1 MRTPLFVALLTVCFV
16 GSPSIATPQDSCDK
30 QFVVSQVNLPM
41 TTQLSSSEQ
50 ATIRARLIGRCFDD
64 QQVAELAGRV
74 RDTLQS
80 FGYFRATVSPTI
92 AVVDVSRHPQP
103 VSLNLEVVEGARYKV
118 REITWLGIKAIS
130 SEQIVPISQIRP
142 EDILD
147 MSKVRETL
155 EAVRRLYA
163 AVWLSHSVN
172 CSASSS
178 PRRWALGIFVFQGR
192 GRCSVAVVGCLS
204 TPSDLGRPD
213 MAIFRQLPG

>member
-1 MRTPLFVALLTVCFV
+1 MRDPLFVALLTVCFV
-16 GSPSIATPQDSCDK
+16 GSSSIAAPQDSCDK

-118 REITWLGIKAIS
+118 REITWLGIEAIS

-155 EAVRRLYA
+155 EAARRLYA
-163 AVWLSHSVN
+163 AIGYPK
-172 CSASSS
+172 ASIVPEVQVHEAGHWVSLYFRVVEGAQS
-178 PRRWALGIFVFQGR
+178 P
-192 GRCSVAVVGCLS
+192 
-204 TPSDLGRPD
+204 
-213 MAIFRQLPG
+213 

>member
-1 MRTPLFVALLTVCFV
+1 VT
-16 GSPSIATPQDSCDK
+16 
-30 QFVVSQVNLPM
+30 LPT
-41 TTQLSSSEQ
+41 TTQLSPREQ

-64 QQVAELAGRV
+64 QQVGELAGPV

-80 FGYFRATVSPTI
+80 FGYFRATVSQPTI
-92 AVVDVSRHPQP
+92 TIVDVSRHPQP
-103 VSLNLEVVEGARYKV
+103 VSLNVEVVEGARYKV
-118 REITWLGIKAIS
+118 REITWSGIKAVS

>member
-1 MRTPLFVALLTVCFV
+1 MRTLLFVTLLAVCFV

-30 QFVVSQVNLPM
+30 QFVASQVTLPM

-50 ATIRARLIGRCFDD
+50 AAIRARLIGRCFDD

-74 RDTLQS
+74 RETLQS

-103 VSLNLEVVEGARYKV
+103 VSLNLDVVEGARYKV
-118 REITWLGIKAIS
+118 REITWLGVTAIS
-130 SEQIVPISQIRP
+130 SEQIIPISQIRP

-155 EAVRRLYA
+155 EAARRLYA
-163 AVWLSHSVN
+163 ALGYPSASIVSEVQVHGTGHSV
-172 CSASSS
+172 SLYF
-178 PRRWALGIFVFQGR
+178 R
-192 GRCSVAVVGCLS
+192 VAEGAQA
-204 TPSDLGRPD
+204 P
-213 MAIFRQLPG
+213 

>member
-1 MRTPLFVALLTVCFV
+1 MLQQRLRWYHSPSTAVEVMRTLLFVALLAVWFV
-16 GSPSIATPQDSCDK
+16 GSPSIAAPQDSCDK
-30 QFVVSQVNLPM
+30 QFVVSQVNLPT

-64 QQVAELAGRV
+64 QQVAELASRV

-103 VSLNLEVVEGARYKV
+103 VLLNLDVVEGARYKV
-118 REITWLGIKAIS
+118 REITWLGVKAIS
-130 SEQIVPISQIRP
+130 SEQIIPISQTRP

-155 EAVRRLYA
+155 EAARRLYA
-163 AVWLSHSVN
+163 AIGYPT
-172 CSASSS
+172 ASIVSEVQVQEAGHWVSLYFRVVEGAQS
-178 PRRWALGIFVFQGR
+178 P
-192 GRCSVAVVGCLS
+192 
-204 TPSDLGRPD
+204 
-213 MAIFRQLPG
+213 